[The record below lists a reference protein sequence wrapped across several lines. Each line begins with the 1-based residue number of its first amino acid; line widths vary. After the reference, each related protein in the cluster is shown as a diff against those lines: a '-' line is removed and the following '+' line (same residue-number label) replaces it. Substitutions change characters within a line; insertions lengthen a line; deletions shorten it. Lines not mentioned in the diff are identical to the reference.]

1 MSDTPL
7 FEHSDDRERP
17 DHRQEDG
24 PDDPNS
30 PTNDSNVGTVAGMTG
45 PTPLTGAQ
53 IVDVTD
59 DDPDTVT

>member
-7 FEHSDDRERP
+7 FKHSDDRERP
-17 DHRQEDG
+17 DDRQEG
-24 PDDPNS
+24 VPDDPNT